1 MKTRIAFTVALL
13 WLGMGS
19 AEAKLDHF
27 QHIVIVV
34 QENRTPDNLF
44 NALCVSHRLCSVNP
58 NSKQYDIQ
66 TEHWLDKHAAGG
78 ITEPFAVPL
87 AGNFTPAH
95 NHSAFVDQCD
105 FDAQSGQCRMDAA
118 SDVHCKGQ
126 CPANASYGYV
136 DNSDGSL
143 NPYLTIATHYGWA
156 NYMFQTNQGPSFPAH
171 QFIFGAS
178 SAPSENDDHTG
189 YFASEDKTDPGSDG
203 CTAEPNE
210 TVQIID
216 PNGHEDS
223 QNRIFPCFEH
233 ATLSDLLDGNQL
245 SWRFYAPSEGSM
257 WNAPSAISH
266 ICVPQNGHC
275 TGAGF
280 EQNVDVD
287 PSDVLTDIKNCQL
300 RNVVWVTP
308 TGQNSDHPMGNTGG
322 GPSWVAS
329 IINAIGNSPCKNAD
343 KSTYWH
349 STAILVT
356 WDDWGGW
363 YDHEPPEFLPYP
375 EGGYQYGFRV
385 PFLFMSAYT
394 PKGYIDNK
402 RNDFGSIARFV
413 ESNFG
418 ISEGALTFAD
428 SRAVDDL
435 WEFVDKAKAPRPF
448 RKIQA
453 PMSAKHFLEDKSA
466 PTPPDDD

>member
-66 TEHWLDKHAAGG
+66 TAHWLDKHAAGG

-257 WNAPSAISH
+257 WNAPSAISLS
-266 ICVPQNGHC
+266 C
-275 TGAGF
+275 
-280 EQNVDVD
+280 
-287 PSDVLTDIKNCQL
+287 
-300 RNVVWVTP
+300 
-308 TGQNSDHPMGNTGG
+308 
-322 GPSWVAS
+322 
-329 IINAIGNSPCKNAD
+329 
-343 KSTYWH
+343 
-349 STAILVT
+349 
-356 WDDWGGW
+356 
-363 YDHEPPEFLPYP
+363 
-375 EGGYQYGFRV
+375 
-385 PFLFMSAYT
+385 
-394 PKGYIDNK
+394 
-402 RNDFGSIARFV
+402 
-413 ESNFG
+413 
-418 ISEGALTFAD
+418 
-428 SRAVDDL
+428 
-435 WEFVDKAKAPRPF
+435 
-448 RKIQA
+448 
-453 PMSAKHFLEDKSA
+453 
-466 PTPPDDD
+466 